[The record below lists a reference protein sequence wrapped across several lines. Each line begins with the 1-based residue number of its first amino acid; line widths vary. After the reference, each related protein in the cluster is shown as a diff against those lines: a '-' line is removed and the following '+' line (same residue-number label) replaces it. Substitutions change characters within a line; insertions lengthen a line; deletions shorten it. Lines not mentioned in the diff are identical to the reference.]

1 MSSEPRAFAAIDQG
15 TATVAVSLIG
25 RFDGRWRLL
34 GSTAGPAAVPAEAL
48 LERLRAR
55 LAAADPD
62 LAKRL
67 SLGSRGSAAD
77 LPRVTATTA
86 APAEMA
92 VVAATRRTL
101 APLVAAA
108 TAAGW
113 RVRAAALDG
122 AEIVAVAGLLA
133 DPAVTAVLAGSGE
146 PPGGD
151 ERPLVPDLKAI
162 VEAAAQRRP
171 ELTLLLAGGLAEPGG
186 RMEAAIPEDRIGA
199 TITAPSPA
207 TGGGAALRALLDHL
221 RAGEGDGRR
230 AIAAATGTLADVLDR
245 RIEVIEI
252 GQSAGARVSAAPHHG
267 AATTGDGATGTGDAP
282 FAVIADA
289 ALLPRG
295 FGDAHLD
302 AIMGWLSLP
311 LDRLRVRDR
320 LRELALA
327 PWGDAAGD
335 GALLRLAAARAA
347 VERLLA
353 ATTSFD
359 ARPAPELVIVAGGA
373 WNVAPAPAVALA
385 AADVLRRAG
394 VRALGLDHARLLA
407 PLGTI
412 PDPAERRLIVEDLR
426 DELVLPLG
434 TVLMPAG
441 MRVGRSVGQLSVRG
455 HAGAPMELEAGGL
468 ALVDLPAGE
477 RATIDLRFR
486 DAVDLGPRVRRAEL
500 EVAGGLAGLLIDLRD
515 VPLRMPDRLER
526 RRDSLA
532 AWQADVWPGGDA

>member
-34 GSTAGPAAVPAEAL
+34 GSTAGPGTVPPDAL
-48 LERLRAR
+48 LERLRVR
-55 LAAADPD
+55 LATADAD
-62 LAKRL
+62 LAGRL
-67 SLGSRGSAAD
+67 SIEEPGAAAD
-77 LPRVTATTA
+77 LPRLTATTR

-92 VVAATRRTL
+92 VIAATKRTL

-113 RVRAAALDG
+113 RVRGAALDG

-133 DPAVTAVLAGSGE
+133 DPTVSAVLAGSGE

-151 ERPLVPDLKAI
+151 ERPLIPDLVAI
-162 VEAAAQRRP
+162 IEAATQRRP
-171 ELTLLLAGGLAEPGG
+171 DLTTVLAGGLAEPGG
-186 RMEAAIPEDRIGA
+186 RMEAAIHPERPGA
-199 TITAPSPA
+199 TLTAPSPA
-207 TGGGAALRALLDHL
+207 KGGGAALRALLDHL
-221 RAGEGDGRR
+221 RADEGDGRR
-230 AIAAATGTLADVLDR
+230 ALASATGTLAEVLGR
-245 RIEVIEI
+245 RIEVVEI
-252 GQSAGARVSAAPHHG
+252 GQSAGTRV
-267 AATTGDGATGTGDAP
+267 AATPHRAGLDVGADPAADAA
-282 FAVIADA
+282 FAVIAEA

-302 AIMGWLSLP
+302 AIIGWLSLP

-353 ATTSFD
+353 ATPSFD
-359 ARPAPELVIVAGGA
+359 AGTPPDLVVLAGGA
-373 WNVAPAPAVALA
+373 WNGAPAPAVALA
-385 AADVLRRAG
+385 AADVLRRPG
-394 VRALGLDHARLLA
+394 VRAMGLDHARLLA

-412 PDPAERRLIVEDLR
+412 PDPGERRLIVEDLR
-426 DELVLPLG
+426 DEIVLPLC
-434 TVLMPAG
+434 TVVMPAG
-441 MRVGRSVGQLSVRG
+441 MRVGRSAGQLVVRG
-455 HAGAPMELEAGGL
+455 QDETPLELEPGGF

-500 EVAGGLAGLLIDLRD
+500 EVAGGLAGLLVDLRD

-532 AWQADVWPGGDA
+532 AWQADVWPGNDT